1 MKFEEWIETVESVE
15 VGTDSAVIVPL
26 EKTQPTG

>member
-1 MKFEEWIETVESVE
+1 LNFDQWTETVDSVE
-15 VGTDSAVIVPL
+15 VGAESSAINPL

>member
-15 VGTDSAVIVPL
+15 VGTDSAVINPL
-26 EKTQPTG
+26 ENPQPTG

>member
-15 VGTDSAVIVPL
+15 VGAESSAINPL
-26 EKTQPTG
+26 ENPQPTG

>member
-15 VGTDSAVIVPL
+15 VGTDSAVINPL
-26 EKTQPTG
+26 EKTPLTG